1 MAKNRYANV
10 LDTKAA
16 ALPEAKRQQT
26 NRPPLAEKRLNRR
39 QELFVRELVAKDGQ
53 ITMREAA
60 INAGYPEKS
69 AHVRASELTNPR
81 ISPHVCRAIREYRQE
96 LDQKYG
102 VEYQRHLRDLQI
114 IRDAALESGAFSAAV
129 QAEYRRGQAQGDI
142 YVNKT
147 EIRHGTIDQMS
158 KEEVMKA
165 LNELKQ
171 TYAPLTHDAGAE
183 EAGNRKRARERLAED
198 VIDGHIGDED
208 QAEETE
214 GSQLLAVSEE
224 SDEGQ
229 LS

>member
-1 MAKNRYANV
+1 MTKKKSRYAKV

-16 ALPEAKRQQT
+16 SLPEAKQQT
-26 NRPPLAEKRLNRR
+26 RTRPPLAQKRLTRK

-60 INAGYPEKS
+60 INAGYPERS

-102 VEYQRHLRDLQI
+102 VEYQRHLRDLQL
-114 IRDAALESGAFSAAV
+114 IRDAALENGAFSAAV

-158 KEEVMKA
+158 KEEVLKA

-171 TYAPLTHDAGAE
+171 AYAPITHDAGAE
-183 EAGNRKRARERLAED
+183 DGGNRAKARERLAED
-198 VIDGHIGDED
+198 VIDGHIGNEGE
-208 QAEETE
+208 AEET
-214 GSQLLAVSEE
+214 A
-224 SDEGQ
+224 
-229 LS
+229 